1 MNNALSNRRAGTTV
15 VVVTIIALA
24 AVLGTTTL
32 LVRSTSSV
40 GNGNGAADRHVVRR
54 GSFDITVPA
63 SGELAALK
71 QIEIRNRLETRAV
84 ITEITEE
91 GKLVKA
97 GDLLIRFND
106 EELRTKTKDA
116 EEAVI
121 GAQNDLD
128 SAEADLEIKENTRES
143 EVAKAKLKVELG
155 DLALKGWR
163 EGEVI
168 TTRQDLALAKQ
179 TAEMNFNRL
188 QQRFEASERLYEQ
201 EFISLD
207 EFKQDEIA
215 LVEAAARLKQTEL
228 DGQVYEKYIYV
239 KERMEKES
247 DLRQARDELIRV
259 QQRQDAEVSKAQS
272 NVFSNQ
278 RQLDS
283 KQDRLKKY
291 QQQLEYCTLT
301 APQDGLVVHATSL
314 ERHRYMMGGGQ
325 SLQVGTE
332 LYRNQLA
339 IILPDTSQM
348 MAEVKVTESLTGL
361 IEPGQRVIVT
371 SDALPD
377 VVLHGEVL
385 SIGVLAESGGWR
397 DPNRRDYT
405 VKVKLTEGNDLGL
418 KPSMRCKAEINVG
431 RVEDSLF
438 VPIQAVFRNGPV
450 SYVYLPQDSGFAQ
463 RRVQLGEA
471 SDLFV
476 QINDGLAE
484 GDVVLLREPTAGEIV
499 ARLDEEQPPAPQET
513 AMAPQ
518 PGSPDRPYGGSPE
531 GMRGQRRG
539 EASHEG
545 SDDRPSERHGE
556 ADQPVTSRHNP

>member
-1 MNNALSNRRAGTTV
+1 MV
-15 VVVTIIALA
+15 VVAIIGLA
-24 AVLGTTTL
+24 TVLGTATL

-40 GNGNGAADRHVVRR
+40 GDGNGAADRHVVRR

-71 QIEIRNRLETRAV
+71 QIEIRNQLETRAV

-91 GKLVKA
+91 GKTVKA
-97 GDLLIRFND
+97 GDILLRFND
-106 EELRTKTKDA
+106 EELRSKTKDA

-128 SAEADLEIKENTRES
+128 SALADLEINENNSES
-143 EVAKAKLKVELG
+143 EVAKAQLKVELA

-163 EGEVI
+163 EGEVV
-168 TTRQDLALAKQ
+168 TARQDLALAKQ
-179 TAEMNFNRL
+179 IAEMNFNRL
-188 QQRFEASERLYEQ
+188 QQRFEASERLYEK

-215 LVEAAARLKQTEL
+215 LVEAEARLKQTEL
-228 DGQVYEKYIYV
+228 DSQVYEKYTYV
-239 KERMEKES
+239 KERKQKES
-247 DLRQARDELIRV
+247 DLRQAQDELVRV

-272 NVFSNQ
+272 NVVSKQ
-278 RQLDS
+278 RQLAS

-291 QQQLEYCTLT
+291 QQQLEYCTIT

-314 ERHRYMMGGGQ
+314 QNYRYMMGGGQ

-339 IILPDTSQM
+339 MVLPDTSQM
-348 MAEVKVTESLTGL
+348 VAEVKVAESLTGL
-361 IEPGQRVIVT
+361 IEPGQRAIVT
-371 SDALPD
+371 SDALAD

-385 SIGVLAESGGWR
+385 SIGVLAEAGGWS

-405 VKVKLTEGNDLGL
+405 VKIKLTEGNDLGL
-418 KPSMRCKAEINVG
+418 KPSMRCTAEINVR

-450 SYVYLPQDSGFAQ
+450 SYVYLPQGSGFAQ

-471 SDLFV
+471 SELFL
-476 QINDGLAE
+476 QILDGLTE
-484 GDVVLLREPTAGEIV
+484 GDVVLLREPTVGEIV
-499 ARLDEEQPPAPQET
+499 ARLDEEQPPAPQQQT

-518 PGSPDRPYGGSPE
+518 HGSPDRP
-531 GMRGQRRG
+531 
-539 EASHEG
+539 
-545 SDDRPSERHGE
+545 SEQHSE
-556 ADQPVTSRHNP
+556 ADQLVTTRHDP

>member
-15 VVVTIIALA
+15 VVVAIIGLA
-24 AVLGTTTL
+24 TVLGTATL

-40 GNGNGAADRHVVRR
+40 GDGNGAADRHVVRR
-54 GSFDITVPA
+54 GAFDITVPA

-106 EELRTKTKDA
+106 EELRSKTKDA

-128 SAEADLEIKENTRES
+128 SALADLEINENTSES
-143 EVAKAKLKVELG
+143 EVAKAQLKVELA

-163 EGEVI
+163 EGEVV
-168 TTRQDLALAKQ
+168 TERQDLALAKQ
-179 TAEMNFNRL
+179 IAEMNFNRL
-188 QQRFEASERLYEQ
+188 QQRFDASERLYEK

-207 EFKQDEIA
+207 EFKRDEIA
-215 LVEAAARLKQTEL
+215 LVEAEAKLKQTEL
-228 DGQVYEKYIYV
+228 DIQVYEKYTYV
-239 KERMEKES
+239 KERKQKES
-247 DLRQARDELIRV
+247 DLRQAQDELVRV
-259 QQRQDAEVSKAQS
+259 RQRQDAEVSKARS
-272 NVFSNQ
+272 NVVSNQ
-278 RQLDS
+278 RQLAS

-291 QQQLEYCTLT
+291 QQQLEYCTIT
-301 APQDGLVVHATSL
+301 APQDGLVVHSTSL
-314 ERHRYMMGGGQ
+314 QNYRYMMGGGQ

-339 IILPDTSQM
+339 MVLPDTSQM
-348 MAEVKVTESLTGL
+348 VAEVKVTESLSGL
-361 IEPGQRVIVT
+361 IEPGQRAIIT

-385 SIGVLAESGGWR
+385 SIGVMAQSGGWR

-405 VKVKLTEGNDLGL
+405 VKIKLTDGNDLGL
-418 KPSMRCKAEINVG
+418 KPSMRCTAEINVG

-450 SYVYLPQDSGFAQ
+450 SYVYLPQGSGFAQ

-471 SDLFV
+471 SELFL
-476 QINDGLAE
+476 QILDGLTE
-484 GDVVLLREPTAGEIV
+484 GDVVLLREPTVGEIV
-499 ARLDEEQPPAPQET
+499 ARLDEEQPPAPQQQT
-513 AMAPQ
+513 ATAPQ
-518 PGSPDRPYGGSPE
+518 HGSPDRPSE
-531 GMRGQRRG
+531 Q
-539 EASHEG
+539 H
-545 SDDRPSERHGE
+545 SD
-556 ADQPVTSRHNP
+556 ADQLVTTRHDP

>member
-1 MNNALSNRRAGTTV
+1 MNNAHSNRRAGTTV
-15 VVVTIIALA
+15 VVVAIISLA
-24 AVLGTTTL
+24 TVLGTATL
-32 LVRSTSSV
+32 LVRSTSSN
-40 GNGNGAADRHVVRR
+40 GNGNGGADRHEVRR
-54 GSFDITVPA
+54 GAFDITVPA

-71 QIEIRNRLETRAV
+71 QIEIRNRLESRAV

-128 SAEADLEIKENTRES
+128 SALADREIRENTSAS
-143 EVAKAKLKVELG
+143 ENAKAQLEVELA

-163 EGEVI
+163 EGEVV
-168 TTRQDLALAKQ
+168 TERQDLALAKQ
-179 TAEMNFNRL
+179 IAEMNFNRL

-201 EFISLD
+201 AFISLD
-207 EFKQDEIA
+207 EFKQDQIA
-215 LVEAAARLKQTEL
+215 LVEAEAKLKQTEL
-228 DGQVYEKYIYV
+228 DSQVYEKYTYV
-239 KERMEKES
+239 KQRMEQES
-247 DLRQARDELIRV
+247 DLEEAQDELVRV

-272 NVFSNQ
+272 NVFSKQ

-301 APQDGLVVHATSL
+301 APQDGLLVHATSL
-314 ERHRYMMGGGQ
+314 ESYRYLMGGGQ

-332 LYRNQLA
+332 LYRNQMV

-348 MAEVKVTESLTGL
+348 VAEVKVTESLSGL
-361 IEPGQRVIVT
+361 IEPGQRATVT

-385 SIGVLAESGGWR
+385 SVGVMAEPGGWR

-405 VKVKLTEGNDLGL
+405 VKIMLTEGNDLGL

-450 SYVYLPQDSGFAQ
+450 SYVYLPQGSGFTQ

-471 SDLFV
+471 SELFL
-476 QINDGLAE
+476 QILDGLTE
-484 GDVVLLREPTAGEIV
+484 GDVVLLREPTVGEIV
-499 ARLDEEQPPAPQET
+499 ARLDEEEPPAPQQQT
-513 AMAPQ
+513 ATAPQ
-518 PGSPDRPYGGSPE
+518 HGSPDRPSE
-531 GMRGQRRG
+531 Q
-539 EASHEG
+539 H
-545 SDDRPSERHGE
+545 SD
-556 ADQPVTSRHNP
+556 ADQLVTTRRDP

>member
-15 VVVTIIALA
+15 VVVAIIGLA
-24 AVLGTTTL
+24 AVLGTATM

-40 GNGNGAADRHVVRR
+40 GDRNGAADRHVVQR

-97 GDLLIRFND
+97 GDVLVRFND

-128 SAEADLEIKENTRES
+128 GAVADLEIKENTRES
-143 EVAKAKLKVELG
+143 EVAKAKLKVELS
-155 DLALKGWR
+155 DLALEEWR
-163 EGEVI
+163 EGEVV

-179 TAEMNFNRL
+179 TAEMNFSRL

-215 LVEAAARLKQTEL
+215 LVEAEARLKQTEL
-228 DGQVYEKYIYV
+228 DRQVYEKYTYV

-247 DLRQARDELIRV
+247 DLEEAQDELVRV

-272 NVFSNQ
+272 NVFSKQ

-301 APQDGLVVHATSL
+301 APQDGLLVHATSL
-314 ERHRYMMGGGQ
+314 ESYRYLMGGGR

-332 LYRNQLA
+332 LYRNQMV

-348 MAEVKVTESLTGL
+348 VAEVKVTESLSGL
-361 IEPGQRVIVT
+361 IEPGQRATVT

-385 SIGVLAESGGWR
+385 SIGVMAESGGWR

-405 VKVKLTEGNDLGL
+405 VKIMLTEGNDLGL

-431 RVEDSLF
+431 RVEDSVF
-438 VPIQAVFRNGPV
+438 VPIQAVFRDGPV
-450 SYVYLPQDSGFAQ
+450 SYVYLPQGSGFAQ

-471 SDLFV
+471 SELFL
-476 QINDGLAE
+476 QILDGLAE
-484 GDVVLLREPTAGEIV
+484 GDIVLLREPTAGEIV
-499 ARLDEEQPPAPQET
+499 ARLDEEQPPAPP
-513 AMAPQ
+513 AMTSQ
-518 PGSPDRPYGGSPE
+518 RGSPDQS
-531 GMRGQRRG
+531 
-539 EASHEG
+539 
-545 SDDRPSERHGE
+545 
-556 ADQPVTSRHNP
+556 